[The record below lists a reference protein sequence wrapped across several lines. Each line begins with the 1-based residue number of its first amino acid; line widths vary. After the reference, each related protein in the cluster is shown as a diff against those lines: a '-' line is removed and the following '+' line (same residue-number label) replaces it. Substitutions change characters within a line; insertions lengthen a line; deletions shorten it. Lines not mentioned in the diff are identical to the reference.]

1 MPLFTTLVPIP
12 PTSNDLFSDRLLL
25 LLCHKILGACMVA
38 TPGAEAQRRGEQTRL
53 ADSNGGDRSGIVTF
67 RTHRRRRAGE
77 NLWVGER
84 DAGRREVQGG
94 KPSALG

>member
-1 MPLFTTLVPIP
+1 
-12 PTSNDLFSDRLLL
+12 
-25 LLCHKILGACMVA
+25 MVA
-38 TPGAEAQRRGEQTRL
+38 TSGAEAQRRGEQTRL

-84 DAGRREVQGG
+84 DAGRQEVQGG
-94 KPSALG
+94 ESRARSAARRHRRRYIVRRGDETRASPGLRSGPNRFHL